1 MQATQAAQAAR
12 VTNAAHLTNAAYVAD
27 VTAPTTPT
35 DVADMTDVR
44 NVGQMRQAILD
55 RVLRTAVEKAAAPG
69 QLRFTERQL
78 YYEMCRVLQ
87 PWHRAPRRA
96 QFTSAPA
103 LTYDAYR
110 TTLRRHGPE
119 SVAGLLPPAVPAPRQ
134 AAGRHTPEPDLFDYG
149 LPRLLVCE
157 SDDIAAML
165 RANGVPMES
174 ACPVYG
180 ASELPL
186 YPGVLRMLSLAER
199 GTVYLLHDASA
210 RGLTFPARFAR
221 SVDLPEG
228 VRVVPLGL
236 RPRQAGALHLVHG
249 RGPAYAAVPAQGP
262 APFVLGGT
270 GAGPGTGPGVGA
282 ALSRWERDWLRR
294 GRFVELAAVNPAS
307 LIRTVHRLVREVRP
321 PRSQLTEL
329 RQVRRAGF
337 LSWPTA

>member
-1 MQATQAAQAAR
+1 
-12 VTNAAHLTNAAYVAD
+12 
-27 VTAPTTPT
+27 
-35 DVADMTDVR
+35 
-44 NVGQMRQAILD
+44 MRDAILD
-55 RVLRTAVEKAAAPG
+55 RVLRTAAEKAAAPG

-78 YYEMCRVLQ
+78 YYEVCRVLT
-87 PWHRAPRRA
+87 PWHRAPRQAR
-96 QFTSAPA
+96 FTSPPA
-103 LTYDAYR
+103 LTYEAYLAA
-110 TTLRRHGPE
+110 LRRHGPG
-119 SVAGLLPPAVPAPRQ
+119 SVDGLLPPVVPKPRQ
-134 AAGRHTPEPDLFDYG
+134 VAGRHTPEPDLFDYG

-165 RANGVPMES
+165 RANGVPTES

-186 YPGVLRMLSLAER
+186 DPGVLRMLTLAGR
-199 GTVYLLHDASA
+199 ATVYLLHDASA

-221 SVDLPEG
+221 SVDVPDG

-249 RGPAYAAVPAQGP
+249 RGPAYAAVPAAFSAVGSAVGSGP
-262 APFVLGGT
+262 GPGSRA
-270 GAGPGTGPGVGA
+270 GAGPGPGSGLDPGLA
-282 ALSRWERDWLRR
+282 SALGRWERDWLRR
-294 GRFVELAAVNPAS
+294 GRFVEVAAVSPAS
-307 LIRTVHRLVREVRP
+307 LLRTVHRLVREVRT

>member
-1 MQATQAAQAAR
+1 MK
-12 VTNAAHLTNAAYVAD
+12 D
-27 VTAPTTPT
+27 
-35 DVADMTDVR
+35 
-44 NVGQMRQAILD
+44 AILD
-55 RVLRTAVEKAAAPG
+55 RVLRTAAENAAAPG

-78 YYEMCRVLQ
+78 YYEVCRVLM

-96 QFTSAPA
+96 HFTSAPA
-103 LTYDAYR
+103 LTYDAYLAA
-110 TTLRRHGPE
+110 LRRHGPG
-119 SVAGLLPPAVPAPRQ
+119 SVDGLLPPVVPKPRQ
-134 AAGRHTPEPDLFDYG
+134 TAGRHTPEPDLFDYG
-149 LPRLLVCE
+149 LPRVLVCE

-186 YPGVLRMLSLAER
+186 DQGVLRMLALAER
-199 GTVYLLHDASA
+199 ATVYLLHDASA

-221 SVDLPEG
+221 SVDIPDG

-249 RGPAYAAVPAQGP
+249 RGPAYAAVPTAFP
-262 APFVLGGT
+262 A
-270 GAGPGTGPGVGA
+270 AGPGSGPGQGLGPGSGPGPGVGSVLDQGLA
-282 ALSRWERDWLRR
+282 FQLSRWERDWLRR
-294 GRFVELAAVNPAS
+294 GRFVEVAAVNPAS
-307 LIRTVHRLVREVRP
+307 LLRTVHRLVREVRT

-329 RQVRRAGF
+329 RQVRRSGF

>member
-1 MQATQAAQAAR
+1 MRDPGQAEQPGRAR
-12 VTNAAHLTNAAYVAD
+12 PVTD
-27 VTAPTTPT
+27 
-35 DVADMTDVR
+35 
-44 NVGQMRQAILD
+44 AILD
-55 RVLRTAVEKAAAPG
+55 RVLRTAAEKAAEPG

-78 YYEMCRVLQ
+78 YYEVCRVLM

-103 LTYDAYR
+103 LTYDAYLAA
-110 TTLRRHGPE
+110 LRRRGPG
-119 SVAGLLPPAVPAPRQ
+119 SVNGLLPPVVPKPRQ

-180 ASELPL
+180 AGELPL
-186 YPGVLRMLSLAER
+186 EEGVLRMLSLAER
-199 GTVYLLHDASA
+199 ATVYLLHDASA

-221 SVDLPEG
+221 SVDVPDG

-249 RGPAYAAVPAQGP
+249 RGPAYAAVPAAFHTAGSGTGRGPGAGQGP
-262 APFVLGGT
+262 GQGLAFELG
-270 GAGPGTGPGVGA
+270 
-282 ALSRWERDWLRR
+282 RRERDWLRR
-294 GRFVELAAVNPAS
+294 GRFVEVAAVNPAS
-307 LIRTVHRLVREVRP
+307 LLRTVHRLVREVRT

>member
-1 MQATQAAQAAR
+1 MRDSGQAGRTR
-12 VTNAAHLTNAAYVAD
+12 
-27 VTAPTTPT
+27 P
-35 DVADMTDVR
+35 
-44 NVGQMRQAILD
+44 VGDAILD
-55 RVLRTAVEKAAAPG
+55 RVLRTAAEKAAEPG

-78 YYEMCRVLQ
+78 YYEVCRVLM

-103 LTYDAYR
+103 LTYEAYLVA
-110 TTLRRHGPE
+110 LRRHGPG
-119 SVAGLLPPAVPAPRQ
+119 SVGGLLPPVVPKPRQ

-186 YPGVLRMLSLAER
+186 AEGVLRMLALAER
-199 GTVYLLHDASA
+199 ATVYLLHDASA
-210 RGLTFPARFAR
+210 RGLTFPARFAGA
-221 SVDLPEG
+221 VDVPEG

-249 RGPAYAAVPAQGP
+249 RGPAYAAVPAAFPTAGSGLGP
-262 APFVLGGT
+262 GP
-270 GAGPGTGPGVGA
+270 GAGRGPGRGVAFELG
-282 ALSRWERDWLRR
+282 RWERDWLRR
-294 GRFVELAAVNPAS
+294 GRFVEVAAVNPAS
-307 LIRTVHRLVREVRP
+307 LIRTVHRLVREVRT
-321 PRSQLTEL
+321 PRSQLTAL

>member
-1 MQATQAAQAAR
+1 MSDAAHA
-12 VTNAAHLTNAAYVAD
+12 TNA
-27 VTAPTTPT
+27 T
-35 DVADMTDVR
+35 DAR
-44 NVGQMRQAILD
+44 GVGQMRQAILD
-55 RVLRTAVEKAAAPG
+55 RVLRTAVEKAGAPG
-69 QLRFTERQL
+69 QLHFTERQL

-110 TTLRRHGPE
+110 ATLRRYGPE
-119 SVAGLLPPAVPAPRQ
+119 SVPGLLPPTVPAPRR
-134 AAGRHTPEPDLFDYG
+134 AAGRHTPESDLFDYG

-180 ASELPL
+180 VSELPL
-186 YPGVLRMLSLAER
+186 DPGVLRMLALAEH

-221 SVDLPEG
+221 SVDVPDG

-249 RGPAYAAVPAQGP
+249 RGPAYAAVPAHGP
-262 APFVLGGT
+262 APFVVGGTGAGTGT
-270 GAGPGTGPGVGA
+270 GAGPGLGF
-282 ALSRWERDWLRR
+282 ALSRREREWLRR

>member
-1 MQATQAAQAAR
+1 MSD
-12 VTNAAHLTNAAYVAD
+12 AAHATNVSD
-27 VTAPTTPT
+27 VSDVSDAT
-35 DVADMTDVR
+35 DAR
-44 NVGQMRQAILD
+44 GVGQMRQAILD
-55 RVLRTAVEKAAAPG
+55 RVLRTAVEKAGAPG
-69 QLRFTERQL
+69 QLHFTERQL

-110 TTLRRHGPE
+110 ATLRRHGPE
-119 SVAGLLPPAVPAPRQ
+119 PVPGLLPPAVPAPRR

-180 ASELPL
+180 AAELPL
-186 YPGVLRMLSLAER
+186 DPGVLRMLALAGP
-199 GTVYLLHDASA
+199 GTIYLLHDASA
-210 RGLTFPARFAR
+210 RGLTFPARFTR
-221 SVDLPEG
+221 SVDVPDG

-249 RGPAYAAVPAQGP
+249 RGPAYAAVPAHGP
-262 APFVLGGT
+262 APFVVGGTGGGT
-270 GAGPGTGPGVGA
+270 GAGTGPGLGF
-282 ALSRWERDWLRR
+282 ALSRREREWLRR

>member
-1 MQATQAAQAAR
+1 MG
-12 VTNAAHLTNAAYVAD
+12 D
-27 VTAPTTPT
+27 
-35 DVADMTDVR
+35 
-44 NVGQMRQAILD
+44 AIVD
-55 RVLRTAVEKAAAPG
+55 RVLRTAAEKAAEPG

-78 YYEMCRVLQ
+78 YYEVCRVLM

-103 LTYDAYR
+103 LTYEAYLAA
-110 TTLRRHGPE
+110 LRRHGPG
-119 SVAGLLPPAVPAPRQ
+119 SVHGLLPPVVPKPRQ

-186 YPGVLRMLSLAER
+186 EEGVLRMLALAER
-199 GTVYLLHDASA
+199 ATVYLLHDASA
-210 RGLTFPARFAR
+210 RGLTFPARFVR
-221 SVDLPEG
+221 SVDIPDG

-249 RGPAYAAVPAQGP
+249 RGPAYAAVPAAFPAAASGPGRGPDAGQGP
-262 APFVLGGT
+262 GQGLAFELG
-270 GAGPGTGPGVGA
+270 
-282 ALSRWERDWLRR
+282 RWERDWLRR
-294 GRFVELAAVNPAS
+294 GRFVEVAAVNPAS
-307 LIRTVHRLVREVRP
+307 LIRTVHRLVREVRT
-321 PRSQLTEL
+321 PRSQLTDL

>member
-1 MQATQAAQAAR
+1 EP
-12 VTNAAHLTNAAYVAD
+12 V
-27 VTAPTTPT
+27 P
-35 DVADMTDVR
+35 
-44 NVGQMRQAILD
+44 
-55 RVLRTAVEKAAAPG
+55 
-69 QLRFTERQL
+69 
-78 YYEMCRVLQ
+78 
-87 PWHRAPRRA
+87 
-96 QFTSAPA
+96 
-103 LTYDAYR
+103 
-110 TTLRRHGPE
+110 
-119 SVAGLLPPAVPAPRQ
+119 GLLPPAVPAPRR
-134 AAGRHTPEPDLFDYG
+134 AAGRHTPEADLFDYG

-186 YPGVLRMLSLAER
+186 DPGVLRMLALAEH

-221 SVDLPEG
+221 SVDVPDG

-249 RGPAYAAVPAQGP
+249 RGPAYAAVPAHGP
-262 APFVLGGT
+262 APFVVGGTGVGTGT
-270 GAGPGTGPGVGA
+270 GAGPGLGF
-282 ALSRWERDWLRR
+282 ALSRREREWLRR

>member
-1 MQATQAAQAAR
+1 MRDAGQARRTSQ
-12 VTNAAHLTNAAYVAD
+12 
-27 VTAPTTPT
+27 
-35 DVADMTDVR
+35 
-44 NVGQMRQAILD
+44 VGEAILD
-55 RVLRTAVEKAAAPG
+55 RVLRTAVERAAAPG

-78 YYEMCRVLQ
+78 YYEVCRVLM
-87 PWHRAPRRA
+87 PWHRAPRRT

-103 LTYDAYR
+103 LTYDAYLAA
-110 TTLRRHGPE
+110 LRRHGPGPVE
-119 SVAGLLPPAVPAPRQ
+119 GLLPPVEPKLRQ
-134 AAGRHTPEPDLFDYG
+134 PAGRHTAEPDLFDYG

-180 ASELPL
+180 AGELPL
-186 YPGVLRMLSLAER
+186 DHGVLRMLALAER
-199 GTVYLLHDASA
+199 ATVYLLHDASA
-210 RGLTFPARFAR
+210 RGLTFPTRFVR
-221 SVDLPEG
+221 SVDVPDG

-249 RGPAYAAVPAQGP
+249 RGPAYAAVPAALP
-262 APFVLGGT
+262 AAGSGL
-270 GAGPGTGPGVGA
+270 GPGPGPGPDPGQGLA
-282 ALSRWERDWLRR
+282 FELGRWERDWLRR
-294 GRFVELAAVNPAS
+294 GRFVEVAAVNPAS
-307 LIRTVHRLVREVRP
+307 LLRTVHRLVREVRT

>member
-1 MQATQAAQAAR
+1 MSD
-12 VTNAAHLTNAAYVAD
+12 AAHATNVSD
-27 VTAPTTPT
+27 VSDAT
-35 DVADMTDVR
+35 DAR
-44 NVGQMRQAILD
+44 GVGQMRQAILD
-55 RVLRTAVEKAAAPG
+55 RVLRTAVEKAGAPG
-69 QLRFTERQL
+69 QLHFTERQL

-110 TTLRRHGPE
+110 DTLRRHGPE
-119 SVAGLLPPAVPAPRQ
+119 PVPGLLPPTVPAPRR

-165 RANGVPMES
+165 RANGVPTES

-186 YPGVLRMLSLAER
+186 DPGVLRMLALAEH

-221 SVDLPEG
+221 SVDVPEG

-249 RGPAYAAVPAQGP
+249 RGPAYAAVPAHGP
-262 APFVLGGT
+262 APFVVG
-270 GAGPGTGPGVGA
+270 GTGPGLGF
-282 ALSRWERDWLRR
+282 ALSRREREWLRR

-321 PRSQLTEL
+321 PRSQLTAL

>member
-1 MQATQAAQAAR
+1 MRDAGRDEHA
-12 VTNAAHLTNAAYVAD
+12 V
-27 VTAPTTPT
+27 P
-35 DVADMTDVR
+35 
-44 NVGQMRQAILD
+44 VGQLRQAVLD
-55 RVLRTAVEKAAAPG
+55 RVLRTAAEKAGAPG

-78 YYEMCRVLQ
+78 YYEVCRVLQ
-87 PWHRAPRRA
+87 PWHRAPRRTH
-96 QFTSAPA
+96 FTSAPA

-110 TTLRRHGPE
+110 AALRRHGPE
-119 SVAGLLPPAVPAPRQ
+119 SVDGLLPPFAPTPRQ
-134 AAGRHTPEPDLFDYG
+134 VAGRHTPEPDLFDYG

-180 ASELPL
+180 SSELPL
-186 YPGVLRMLSLAER
+186 DPGVLRMLALAER
-199 GTVYLLHDASA
+199 ATVYLLHDASA
-210 RGLTFPARFAR
+210 YGLTFPARFAR
-221 SVDLPEG
+221 SVDVPDG

-249 RGPAYAAVPAQGP
+249 RGPAYAAVPAHGP
-262 APFVLGGT
+262 APFVVGGA
-270 GAGPGTGPGVGA
+270 GVAAGPGLA
-282 ALSRWERDWLRR
+282 FALSRRERDWLRR

>member
-1 MQATQAAQAAR
+1 MSDAAHAAHA
-12 VTNAAHLTNAAYVAD
+12 TNATDATDLTDA
-27 VTAPTTPT
+27 
-35 DVADMTDVR
+35 R

-110 TTLRRHGPE
+110 ATLRRHGPE
-119 SVAGLLPPAVPAPRQ
+119 SVTGLLPPTVPGPRQ

-186 YPGVLRMLSLAER
+186 DPGVLRMLALAER

-221 SVDLPEG
+221 SVDVPDG

-249 RGPAYAAVPAQGP
+249 RGPAYAAVPAHGP
-262 APFVLGGT
+262 APFVPGGVGAGAGA
-270 GAGPGTGPGVGA
+270 GAGPGLGF

-307 LIRTVHRLVREVRP
+307 LIRTVHRLVREVRS

>member
-1 MQATQAAQAAR
+1 MSDTAH
-12 VTNAAHLTNAAYVAD
+12 AAHAAHATN
-27 VTAPTTPT
+27 VTDAT
-35 DVADMTDVR
+35 DVTDVR
-44 NVGQMRQAILD
+44 NAGQMRQAILD
-55 RVLRTAVEKAAAPG
+55 RVLRTAAEKAAAPG
-69 QLRFTERQL
+69 QLHFTERQL
-78 YYEMCRVLQ
+78 YYEMCWVLQ

-110 TTLRRHGPE
+110 ATLRRHGPE
-119 SVAGLLPPAVPAPRQ
+119 SVPGLLPPAVPGPRR

-186 YPGVLRMLSLAER
+186 DPGVLRMLALAER

-221 SVDLPEG
+221 SVDVPEG

-249 RGPAYAAVPAQGP
+249 RGPAYAAVPAHGP
-262 APFVLGGT
+262 APFVPGGVT
-270 GAGPGTGPGVGA
+270 AGPGLGF

>member
-1 MQATQAAQAAR
+1 MSD
-12 VTNAAHLTNAAYVAD
+12 AAHAAHAMD
-27 VTAPTTPT
+27 VTGVT
-35 DVADMTDVR
+35 DDVR
-44 NVGQMRQAILD
+44 NVGPMRQAILD

-96 QFTSAPA
+96 HFTSAPA

-110 TTLRRHGPE
+110 ATLRRHGPE
-119 SVAGLLPPAVPAPRQ
+119 PVAGLLPPAVPGPRP

-149 LPRLLVCE
+149 LPRVLVCE

-186 YPGVLRMLSLAER
+186 DPGVLRMLSLAER
-199 GTVYLLHDASA
+199 GSVYLLHDASA

-221 SVDLPEG
+221 SVDVPDG
-228 VRVVPLGL
+228 VRVMPLGL

-249 RGPAYAAVPAQGP
+249 RGPAYAAVPAHGP
-262 APFVLGGT
+262 APFVLGAAGT
-270 GAGPGTGPGVGA
+270 SAGAGAGAGPGLGF

-307 LIRTVHRLVREVRP
+307 LVRTVHRLVREVRP
-321 PRSQLTEL
+321 PRSQLNEL

>member
-1 MQATQAAQAAR
+1 MSD
-12 VTNAAHLTNAAYVAD
+12 AAHATNVGD
-27 VTAPTTPT
+27 VSDAT
-35 DVADMTDVR
+35 DAR
-44 NVGQMRQAILD
+44 GVGQMRQAILD
-55 RVLRTAVEKAAAPG
+55 RVLRTAVEKAGAPG
-69 QLRFTERQL
+69 PLHFTERQL

-110 TTLRRHGPE
+110 ATLRRHGPE
-119 SVAGLLPPAVPAPRQ
+119 PVPGLLPPAVPAPRR
-134 AAGRHTPEPDLFDYG
+134 AAGRHTPEADLFDYG

-186 YPGVLRMLSLAER
+186 DPGVLRMLALAGH

-221 SVDLPEG
+221 SVDVPEG

-249 RGPAYAAVPAQGP
+249 RGPAYAAVPAHGP
-262 APFVLGGT
+262 APFVVGGT
-270 GAGPGTGPGVGA
+270 GAGTGPGLGF
-282 ALSRWERDWLRR
+282 ALSRREREWLRR